1 MAALAGLASEEAF
14 QVERFGFI
22 TTDDVAGIRELVIP
36 FVTGRFQL
44 VVCHGIHRLHRLEG
58 DAGQHHGGDCDA
70 DGWPA
75 GPASPRIMQ
84 RRSA

>member
-1 MAALAGLASEEAF
+1 
-14 QVERFGFI
+14 
-22 TTDDVAGIRELVIP
+22 VIP